1 MINFQG
7 ADDMRKTRK
16 HHFGRW
22 LGALLTI
29 LLLIW
34 IGMGVYFFH
43 VGMVP
48 SHKSFVKNT
57 KLTLRRSDPLYQQ
70 KKWFVH
76 AGKKEWTMQSA
87 SGNYRLVADYIPA
100 ASHTN
105 KNVVI
110 LHGFMGNKETM
121 AAYASLFHSMDYNVL
136 MPDARAQGK
145 SEGKYIGYG
154 WPERYDVRKWTDKLI
169 KHNGQRSQVVIFG
182 VSMGGATTMMTSG
195 LKLPPQVKAFVEDCG
210 YTSLAAE
217 LDHEAGHMYH
227 LPTIVRVPAELS
239 LSVVNR
245 VANGFYTSEASAVNA
260 LHHNHL
266 PMLFIHGSAD
276 TFVPTKMVY
285 ENYAATRGPKEL
297 WVVEG
302 AGHASSYQHAPRAY
316 KRHLEKFLNKYVK

>member
-1 MINFQG
+1 MQ
-7 ADDMRKTRK
+7 KTRQ
-16 HHFGRW
+16 HHWGRW
-22 LGALLTI
+22 LTAIVTV
-29 LLLIW
+29 LIAIW
-34 IGMGVYFFH
+34 LGMGIYFFH

-57 KLTLRRSDPLYQQ
+57 HLTLRRSDSLYQQ

-76 AGKKEWTMQSA
+76 DKKQQWTIQSA
-87 SGNYRLVADYIPA
+87 SGNYRLVADYLPA
-100 ASHTN
+100 SSHTN

-121 AAYASLFHSMDYNVL
+121 AAYASLFHSMGYKVL

-154 WPERYDVRKWTDKLI
+154 WPERYDVRKWTNKLI
-169 KHNGQRSQVVIFG
+169 KHNGQQSQVVIFG

-195 LKLPPQVKAFVEDCG
+195 LKLPHQVKALVEDCG
-210 YTSLAAE
+210 YTSLADE
-217 LDHEAGHMYH
+217 LDHEAVHLYH
-227 LPTIVRVPAELS
+227 LPKVVSTPAEAS

-245 VANGFYTSEASAVNA
+245 VANGFYTSEASSVKA

-276 TFVPTKMVY
+276 NFVPTKMVY
-285 ENYAATRGPKEL
+285 KNYAASKGPKQL
-297 WVVEG
+297 WIVKG
-302 AGHASSYQHAPRAY
+302 AGHASSYQHSPHAY
-316 KRHLEKFLNKYVK
+316 KQHLEEFLNQYVK